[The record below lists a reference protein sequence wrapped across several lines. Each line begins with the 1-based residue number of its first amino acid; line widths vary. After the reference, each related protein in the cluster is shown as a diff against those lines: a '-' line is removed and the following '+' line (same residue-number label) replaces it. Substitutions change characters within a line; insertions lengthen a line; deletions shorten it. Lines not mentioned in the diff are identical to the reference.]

1 MKKEFEKYEED
12 WDGTIERIFRRSVS
26 DYLRLFV
33 NEIKAGKSFPTYKDY
48 IEDKGHIKV
57 EINCVVSNRG
67 RQKKAIRFLEY
78 KGVLLDT
85 YGTNMYH
92 SSEVYLYL
100 DLSLLDSEHMNKVL
114 DFRMEYK
121 PKSYTGDMILSHYA
135 GLSSVSF
142 GTVKRFISNQDDFLV
157 RYFNGKDEQVEGAP
171 STYYGG
177 RYGNVVTTGVRI
189 VLKDMEHDKDASY
202 LTTLEAY
209 YNSDHDKVLNAF
221 EHRKDE
227 FEDVSYNLGV
237 YRYSKEGDFCK
248 SLTESI
254 EILKERLRLLTVVS
268 DLVGFTD
275 LNSNN
280 VCIALLKKIKAE
292 APIYMGYGGA
302 IGEVAKDYLEN
313 GDCSED

>member
-12 WDGTIERIFRRSVS
+12 WDATIERIFRRSVD
-26 DYLRLFV
+26 DYLRRFV
-33 NEIKAGKSFPTYKDY
+33 NEIKAGESYPTYKDY
-48 IEDKGHIKV
+48 VEDKGYIKV
-57 EINCVVSNRG
+57 EINCVASNRG

-78 KGVLLDT
+78 KDVLLDT
-85 YGTNMYH
+85 YGSNMR
-92 SSEVYLYL
+92 SSDELYLFL

-114 DFRMEYK
+114 DYRMKYN
-121 PKSYTGDMILSHYA
+121 PKKYAGDMILSHYA
-135 GLSSVSF
+135 ELKSISF

-157 RYFNGKDEQVEGAP
+157 RYFNGEDAQVEDAP
-171 STYYGG
+171 RSIYGY
-177 RYGNVVTTGVRI
+177 RVVAAGIRV

-221 EHRKDE
+221 EHRKGK
-227 FEDVSYNLGV
+227 FEDVSNNLGV
-237 YRYSKEGDFCK
+237 SGYSSEGDFCK

-254 EILKERLRLLTVVS
+254 ETLQERLRLLTVVS
-268 DLVGFTD
+268 DMVGFTD

-292 APIYMGYGGA
+292 APIYMGYSGA